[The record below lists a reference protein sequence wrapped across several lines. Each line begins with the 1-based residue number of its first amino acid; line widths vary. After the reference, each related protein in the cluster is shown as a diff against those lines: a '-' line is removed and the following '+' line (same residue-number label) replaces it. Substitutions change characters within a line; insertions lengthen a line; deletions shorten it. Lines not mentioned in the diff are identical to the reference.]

1 MSLPSFM
8 KPKKSLEELEEEQQ
22 LNEAE
27 ISTLRQQVIKKEL
40 KKRDLELSSFKDDKG
55 IVDWK
60 RAWNWLKTHG

>member
-1 MSLPSFM
+1 MTLPGFM
-8 KPKKSLEELEEEQQ
+8 KPKKTLEELEEEQQ

-40 KKRDLELSSFKDDKG
+40 KKRDQELSSFKDDKG
-55 IVDWK
+55 LVDWK

>member
-1 MSLPSFM
+1 MTLPSFM
-8 KPKKSLEELEEEQQ
+8 KPKKTLEELEEEQQ

-40 KKRDLELSSFKDDKG
+40 KKRDQELSSFKDDKG
-55 IVDWK
+55 VIDWK